1 MTDSIRP
8 LMYRLTSRETEI
20 FLLMGQGLS
29 AGQISQQLNL
39 SLRAIRLYQDR
50 IREKLHIDSADDA
63 LAWEA
68 VRWVKTCTDGCIG
81 ED

>member
-8 LMYRLTSRETEI
+8 LIYRLTNRETEI

-39 SLRAIRLYQDR
+39 SLRAIHLYQDR
-50 IREKLHIDSADDA
+50 IREKLHLDSAADA
-63 LAWEA
+63 LEQEA
-68 VRWVKTCTDGCIG
+68 IRWVKTCTG